1 MTPQPHHISP
11 EELQF
16 YLDKAARI
24 RSQTFADV
32 FARLFGRRRR
42 QQTATAALVTRTDVV
57 AAAAHNEN
65 RPFSKAA

>member
-1 MTPQPHHISP
+1 MIPQPHHISP
-11 EELQF
+11 EDLQF

-32 FARLFGRRRR
+32 FGRLFGRRRR
-42 QQTATAALVTRTDVV
+42 QHTATAASVTKTDVV
-57 AAAAHNEN
+57 VATAHNEN